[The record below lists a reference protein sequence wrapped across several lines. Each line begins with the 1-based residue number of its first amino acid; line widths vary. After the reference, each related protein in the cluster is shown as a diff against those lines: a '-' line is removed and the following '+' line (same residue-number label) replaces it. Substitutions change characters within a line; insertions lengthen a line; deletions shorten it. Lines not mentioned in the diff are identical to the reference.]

1 MSDIPDMEFAKD
13 LFETYR
19 QMMYN
24 TAFGILRNK
33 ADAEDIVQNAF
44 LWVINN
50 LDKIMQIPYNER
62 VFYFAT
68 IIEHTSI
75 NFINKQKRH
84 PIEDI
89 DEHRDIASN
98 CSIEDK
104 VDENI
109 MIEEIECALEEL
121 SDRDY
126 SIMYLYAFKQMKPKE
141 IAKALDISEKN
152 IRVYIKIARERLI
165 KILRQRGF
173 YYDI

>member
-1 MSDIPDMEFAKD
+1 M
-13 LFETYR
+13 LFR
-19 QMMYN
+19 
-24 TAFGILRNK
+24 
-33 ADAEDIVQNAF
+33 
-44 LWVINN
+44 
-50 LDKIMQIPYNER
+50 
-62 VFYFAT
+62 
-68 IIEHTSI
+68 S
-75 NFINKQKRH
+75 INKQKRH

-165 KILRQRGF
+165 KILRQRGL